1 MDSRHLAGVAFCI
14 LLTWRCAAQ
23 TPTSTIHASYA
34 GDAACL
40 SCHKDKAETF
50 LGTAHH
56 LTSRLAGSESI
67 AGSFAPGKN
76 VLTTANPELSYRME
90 ARDGQYF
97 QSAVMGTPPKT
108 STRTERMDLVIGS
121 GRKGQTYL
129 YWKGDQLFELP
140 VSYWTELQ
148 QWVNSPGY
156 QDGFADFDR
165 PITPRCLECHATY
178 FETTHP
184 ENHYKQT
191 DFIVGISCEK
201 CHGRGAEHV
210 ARAEAKNHQAS
221 GSGMMISLGKLPRH
235 RQMDLCALCHGGLGK
250 ELAPAFSFVPG
261 QALEQYL
268 ELPRPDPAA
277 RLDVHGNQVALL
289 ERSRCYQESGTMT
302 CVTCHDVH
310 QPQRDAAAFSQRCL
324 SCHQAQSCGQFK
336 TLGSKIAGRCV
347 DCHMPL
353 QTSNLIV
360 SDANGR
366 SVRPKVRNHWIKVY
380 AGTKLEGT
388 AN

>member
-1 MDSRHLAGVAFCI
+1 AVDMESRHVAGVAVCV
-14 LLTWRCAAQ
+14 LLTWGCAAQ

-34 GDAACL
+34 GDAGCL

-76 VLTTANPELSYRME
+76 ALTTANPELSYRME

-108 STRTERMDLVIGS
+108 STHTERMDLVVGS

-156 QDGFADFDR
+156 QDGFAHFDR

-178 FETTHP
+178 FEALRP
-184 ENHYKQT
+184 ENHYRQT
-191 DFIVGISCEK
+191 NFIVGISCEK
-201 CHGRGAEHV
+201 CHGSGTQHSAW
-210 ARAEAKNHQAS
+210 AEAKNRETS
-221 GSGMMISLGKLPRH
+221 GSGILNLAKLPRD
-235 RQMDLCALCHGGLGK
+235 RKMDLCALCHGGLGK
-250 ELAPAFSFVPG
+250 ERASAFSYVPG
-261 QALEQYL
+261 QPLQQYL

-277 RLDVHGNQVALL
+277 PVDVHGNQVAL
-289 ERSRCYQESGTMT
+289 
-302 CVTCHDVH
+302 
-310 QPQRDAAAFSQRCL
+310 
-324 SCHQAQSCGQFK
+324 
-336 TLGSKIAGRCV
+336 
-347 DCHMPL
+347 
-353 QTSNLIV
+353 
-360 SDANGR
+360 
-366 SVRPKVRNHWIKVY
+366 
-380 AGTKLEGT
+380 
-388 AN
+388 